1 MAALMRC
8 VVLLLAFA
16 GCAGSDSSGEA
27 LGDHLIVH
35 VANAVPFD
43 RVDYHF
49 QAPDATPLTI
59 TDFHV
64 LPLRST
70 AQWDEWKSVGQGWT
84 DVTVDAFADHALL
97 ATATTHITS
106 YNDQGDGVFLA
117 DLTLQLAP
125 TP

>member
-1 MAALMRC
+1 MRG
-8 VVLLLAFA
+8 VLLLILLAA
-16 GCAGSDSSGEA
+16 CDGQDTSNEA

-49 QAPDATPLTI
+49 ESPGTTPLTI
-59 TDFHV
+59 SDFHV

-84 DVTVDAFADHALL
+84 DVTVDAFADHALIGS
-97 ATATTHITS
+97 ATKHIAN
-106 YNDQGDGVFLA
+106 YRDQGDGVFLA
-117 DLTLQLAP
+117 DLTMQLAP
-125 TP
+125 TR